1 MPNIGILSFAK
12 DVAGDHIDEIIT
24 RYFKFKKKR
33 KKYSIA
39 VERRNNDD
47 NI

>member
-1 MPNIGILSFAK
+1 VPNIGVLSFAK

-33 KKYSIA
+33 KKYTIA
-39 VERRNNDD
+39 IERRNEDVND
-47 NI
+47 